1 MSLRARSISVSFLRT
16 KLKSTHMYL
25 FSFFDLFQTVS
36 FVLLLLFFI
45 FSSLDLISAET
56 LGSPIQFALLLR
68 PIWLFGKWKCVSS
81 IYNNQKKRR
90 PRAHPLS
97 IPLSFSTSMQE
108 GEWDALRKRRHFLSP
123 YFLSAPENT
132 VLMGGGGLYYRKKR
146 ERRASL
152 SFFFTKVQHIF
163 FFIYL
168 FFF

>member
-68 PIWLFGKWKCVSS
+68 PIWLFGK
-81 IYNNQKKRR
+81 
-90 PRAHPLS
+90 
-97 IPLSFSTSMQE
+97 
-108 GEWDALRKRRHFLSP
+108 
-123 YFLSAPENT
+123 
-132 VLMGGGGLYYRKKR
+132 
-146 ERRASL
+146 
-152 SFFFTKVQHIF
+152 
-163 FFIYL
+163 
-168 FFF
+168 